1 MLRQT
6 ESSFEV
12 LLNRHSYS
20 NAQSASHLNTQ
31 ADSLLSV
38 LYKNPLRGKCRQ
50 QRSAFEFHG
59 WAVQGC
65 SCLKSCGR
73 PVPRRHRTERNP
85 QGTPPLWETAH
96 CASSPSRKT
105 ECSPPAV
112 SWRQKDTLFQALCR
126 SDGPYSR
133 TCSRCGFANG
143 SLWVPQSCG
152 QPLFP
157 WTCPSSIGA
166 FPAGNLLLLQNPV
179 VYFQKILYHSSW
191 PGSFPFVSVGTNI
204 LDCSMAFFYPILRPL
219 LYTIA

>member
-1 MLRQT
+1 MKLLSQKYNGLLFGKGDKLIVSSLVRNFVPEKSRKSIMLRQT

-73 PVPRRHRTERNP
+73 PVLRATSISMNLSITH
-85 QGTPPLWETAH
+85 WSI
-96 CASSPSRKT
+96 SSR
-105 ECSPPAV
+105 
-112 SWRQKDTLFQALCR
+112 
-126 SDGPYSR
+126 
-133 TCSRCGFANG
+133 
-143 SLWVPQSCG
+143 
-152 QPLFP
+152 
-157 WTCPSSIGA
+157 
-166 FPAGNLLLLQNPV
+166 
-179 VYFQKILYHSSW
+179 
-191 PGSFPFVSVGTNI
+191 GSFAATKSSSLFSKKLVS
-204 LDCSMAFFYPILRPL
+204 FFLAIVFSFC
-219 LYTIA
+219 